1 MYPVNYI
8 EPVFRPPSE
17 WQSLIIQVTIGCS
30 WNNCTFCNMY
40 EQKSF
45 KTKSIEI
52 IDAELKHV
60 ADSGY
65 PVRRI
70 FLADGDAM
78 TLSTRRLKDILLS
91 IRRHFSNVQRVSSY
105 CLPRNLAKKSVE
117 ELAQLR
123 ELGLSLMYVGCE
135 TGDDELLNYIDK
147 GESYESSLSA
157 LSKIRQAGMKS
168 SVMILNGLGGTE
180 FSAQHIKQSARL
192 MNETQP
198 DYLSTLVVNFPVGGE
213 EKYADNFNGRW
224 VKMQQHELFVE
235 LHALISA
242 LNLRKTIFR
251 SDHVSN
257 SLVLKGVLG
266 KDRQKMLDLVELA
279 MDKPQLVPLRPER
292 NRTLY

>member
-117 ELAQLR
+117 ELAQLK

-180 FSAQHIKQSARL
+180 LSGQHIKQSARL

-198 DYLSTLVVNFPVGGE
+198 DYLSTLVVNFPVDGE
-213 EKYADNFNGRW
+213 EKFSRNFNGRW

-242 LNLRKTIFR
+242 LDLRKTIFR

-266 KDRQKMLDLVELA
+266 KDKQKMLDLIELA